1 MARDHFPGNLG
12 VHRVG
17 IIQQR
22 RPDERKA
29 CVEQEPEA
37 GKRED
42 YFPRTMRDRAPLLFS
57 SE

>member
-1 MARDHFPGNLG
+1 MARNHFPRNLG
-12 VHRVG
+12 MHRVG
-17 IIQQR
+17 IIQQWR
-22 RPDERKA
+22 AEEREA